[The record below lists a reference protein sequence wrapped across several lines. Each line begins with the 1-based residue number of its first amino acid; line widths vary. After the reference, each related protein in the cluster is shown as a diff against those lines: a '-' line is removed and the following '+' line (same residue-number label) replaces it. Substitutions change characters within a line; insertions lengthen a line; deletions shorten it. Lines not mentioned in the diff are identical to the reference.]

1 MARNDREQRTFT
13 NLSIKKKK
21 KTLEQAG
28 LHSDLLLDLQ
38 QEVEMLR
45 SKNEHLLN
53 EVREQSQTIEELQ
66 KEHQSHLDKNEL
78 LAKDHDHLRYSQ
90 NALLNILSAGV
101 WITDTEG
108 NVTQKN
114 AAADS
119 LWGNLSFSND
129 YCVGFSRLKAQYAD
143 SGEYLKPEDCPVTR
157 VLSSGKPVLG
167 EILNIEQFDG
177 KQGTIISSAAPII
190 NQEGKMD
197 GAVVV
202 VKDIT
207 KQRQLDHQ
215 LQSIIEFEPSGLAV
229 IAGHDLIYKVA
240 NPAYKALMSDQNI
253 DPVGKSWQ
261 EVWQSGDS
269 SKIKALI
276 QRVFETGDTISASQ
290 SRRRSSNGKT
300 KYYSFNLAPL
310 SWEGEPAVLIVV
322 WETTTLV
329 RSKQRAESAARKAA
343 QLAAELEAIFNE
355 ISDAVIFYDAQG
367 MPMRANKAAIQSYG
381 LDPVGKTRD
390 ELQRILSIR
399 LKEGNVQ
406 DLEKLPS
413 SRALAGEVIH
423 DERLI
428 LTKLN
433 GVEVHILVSAVP
445 LRDEQG
451 EVTGAVLSWRDITE
465 MEMAIRVR
473 EQLLLDNQRQRDLLA
488 RLITE
493 APAAISFLTGPEHRY
508 SLTNEKFEQI
518 TQDIGNVIGLRFVDV
533 FPEAASVL
541 VPIMDQVFESGKT
554 YSSID
559 MGIPFKKGES
569 IETRY
574 FSFSLTPVED
584 RQREIEGIML
594 MMFETTEA
602 VVIRQR
608 LEAERDKLQKSEE
621 RFRQLADAMPQLVFT
636 ATPQGDID
644 YVNERSIEFD
654 GIRKGEDGIWIIT
667 HVFHPDDYEG
677 TIEAWD
683 EAMRTGDNYQY
694 EHRIRMAS
702 GRYRWH
708 LSRAVPVHNQNREI
722 VMWYGTSTNIDAQK
736 QVERNLE
743 EYARKLKR
751 SNEELEN
758 FAFIASHDLQEPLR
772 KIKSFGDRVV
782 KKLGQEVDQETQ
794 DFLVRMVDASKRMQ
808 EMIQALLN
816 LSRINTRGNPFDKV
830 DLNKVVAEV
839 VSDLD
844 GRLRE
849 SNGQVVV
856 GELPVIQADLVQ
868 IRQLFQNLI
877 GNAIKYHKPG
887 IPPVVNIVSE
897 SEECEASI
905 KRKCVKISIEDNGIG
920 FEQEHAERIFQPFQ
934 RLVGRSE
941 YEGTGIGLTICE
953 KIVERH
959 GGRIVA
965 KSQPNQGS
973 KFTIVLP
980 ELNQ

>member
-1 MARNDREQRTFT
+1 MARNDREQRAFT
-13 NLSIKKKK
+13 NLSIKQKQKPLK
-21 KTLEQAG
+21 QAG
-28 LHSDLLLDLQ
+28 LPSELQLDLQ

-45 SKNEHLLN
+45 TKNNQLLN
-53 EVREQSQTIEELQ
+53 EIHEQSQTIEELQ
-66 KEHQSHLDKNEL
+66 EERQTLLDKIEY
-78 LAKDHDHLRYSQ
+78 LAKDNDHLRFNH
-90 NALLNILSAGV
+90 NALLDILSAGV
-101 WITDTEG
+101 WITDAEG
-108 NVTQKN
+108 NVIQKN
-114 AAADS
+114 AAADN
-119 LWGNLSFSND
+119 LWGNLTSKDHGF
-129 YCVGFSRLKAQYAD
+129 GFSSYKAWWVD
-143 SGEYLKPEDCPVTR
+143 SGDILKPEEYPLVR

-167 EILNIEQFDG
+167 EIFNIERFDG
-177 KQGTIISSAAPII
+177 KQRTIVNSAAPII
-190 NQEGKMD
+190 DHEGKMN
-197 GAVVV
+197 GAVVI

-207 KQRQLDHQ
+207 KQHQ
-215 LQSIIEFEPSGLAV
+215 LEHQLKSIVELEPSGLAV
-229 IAGHDLIYKVA
+229 IAGRDLNYKIA
-240 NPAYKALMSDQNI
+240 NPAYHALLPDQNI
-253 DPVGKSWQ
+253 DLVGKSWQ

-269 SKIKALI
+269 AHIKALI
-276 QRVFETGDTISASQ
+276 QRVLETGDTISASQ
-290 SRRRSSNGKT
+290 SKQRSSNGKT
-300 KYYSFNLAPL
+300 NYYSFYLAPL

-329 RSKQRAESAARKAA
+329 ASKQRAESAARKAA
-343 QLAAELEAIFNE
+343 LLAAEIEAIFNE
-355 ISDAVIFYDAQG
+355 ISDAVIFYDSQG

-381 LDPVGKTRD
+381 FDPVGKTR
-390 ELQRILSIR
+390 EEIQRLLSIR

-406 DLEKLPS
+406 ELEKLPS
-413 SRALAGEVIH
+413 SRALAGEVVH

-428 LTKLN
+428 LTKAD

-445 LRDEQG
+445 LKDEED

-488 RLITE
+488 RLIAE
-493 APAAISFLTGPEHRY
+493 APAAIAFMTGPEHRY

-518 TQDIGNVIGLRFVDV
+518 TNDFGNVIGLRFVDV
-533 FPEAASVL
+533 FPVAASVL
-541 VPIMDQVFESGKT
+541 VPIMDQVFETGET
-554 YSSID
+554 YSSVD
-559 MGIPFKKGES
+559 MGIPFKKGDS
-569 IETRY
+569 VETRY

-621 RFRQLADAMPQLVFT
+621 RFRQLADAMPQLVLS
-636 ATPQGDID
+636 ATPEGAID
-644 YVNERSIEFD
+644 YINERYIEFD
-654 GIRKGEDGIWIIT
+654 GIQKGEEGDWSIT
-667 HVFHPDDYEG
+667 HLFHPDDQEG
-677 TIEAWD
+677 TVEAWD
-683 EAMRTGDNYQY
+683 EAMRNGENYQY
-694 EHRIRMAS
+694 EHRIRMAN
-702 GRYRWH
+702 GTYRWH
-708 LSRAVPVHNQNREI
+708 LSRAVPVRNPNGEI
-722 VMWYGTSTNIDAQK
+722 VKWYGTATNIDTQK

-772 KIKSFGDRVV
+772 KIKSFGVRVV
-782 KKLGQEVDQETQ
+782 KKLGQDVDEETQ

-816 LSRINTRGNPFDKV
+816 LSRINTRGNPFDVV
-830 DLNKVVAEV
+830 DLNKVVADV

-849 SNGQVVV
+849 SQGKVVV
-856 GELPVIQADLVQ
+856 GKLPKVYADEVQ
-868 IRQLFQNLI
+868 IGQLFQNLI

-897 SEECEASI
+897 SEECEPST
-905 KRKCVKISIEDNGIG
+905 KRKCIKISIVDNGIG

-959 GGRIVA
+959 GGSIVA

-973 KFTIVLP
+973 KFTVVLP